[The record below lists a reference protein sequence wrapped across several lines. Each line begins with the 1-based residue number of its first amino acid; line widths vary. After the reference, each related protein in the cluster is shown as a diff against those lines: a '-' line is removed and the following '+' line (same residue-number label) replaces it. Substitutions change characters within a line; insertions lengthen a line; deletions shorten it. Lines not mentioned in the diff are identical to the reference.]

1 MPTIKPRFTVTM
13 NPFDHEVISR
23 LAALQGCTRG
33 ALVADLI
40 GSIVPSLART
50 VALLEAAMEAPEQ
63 VKSGLRGVVESL
75 QGELSSAS
83 GDASAQLDML
93 MDRLGDDAP
102 NPRLVTRGSGIGP
115 DGGRKPSKSR
125 AKRSSSGV

>member
-50 VALLEAAMEAPEQ
+50 VALLEAAREAPEQ
-63 VKSGLRGVVESL
+63 VKSGLRAVVDSL
-75 QGELSSAS
+75 HGELSSAS
-83 GDASAQLDML
+83 GDASAQLDSL
-93 MDRLGDDAP
+93 VDQRKALAPLGRAFCVGASPAGAP
-102 NPRLVTRGSGIGP
+102 A
-115 DGGRKPSKSR
+115 KPGACASTL
-125 AKRSSSGV
+125 RS